1 VARTKRVLESFAD
14 LAGFWAPDLHP
25 LAGTSYRL
33 AVLRGLRRGVLD
45 MRTDVPDKP
54 IALVGHSQ
62 GAVICAWFIRGG
74 HWRERPSENYSD
86 EHALATGMN
95 DTPDEQSDRIAL
107 FTCGS
112 PLGSLYRTFFPRY
125 FDEHFVRAAARN
137 SYGNVWHN
145 YWRKTDPFG
154 ARLSRGAEGTAV
166 DGSQVCDIDVT
177 ELEDEVTR
185 GHYEYWQE
193 GRVRR
198 DIEAYFASFERLG
211 GSRHSAHEKGGMQR
225 RLRGLKVALPRL
237 HLHGN

>member
-1 VARTKRVLESFAD
+1 M
-14 LAGFWAPDLHP
+14 H
-25 LAGTSYRL
+25 
-33 AVLRGLRRGVLD
+33 
-45 MRTDVPDKP
+45 
-54 IALVGHSQ
+54 
-62 GAVICAWFIRGG
+62 
-74 HWRERPSENYSD
+74 
-86 EHALATGMN
+86 
-95 DTPDEQSDRIAL
+95 DTPREQSARIAL

-125 FDEHFVRAAARN
+125 FNEDFVRTAARK

-154 ARLSRGAEGTAV
+154 ARLSRGATGMAA
-166 DGSQVCDIDVT
+166 DGSEVRDVDVT
-177 ELEDEVTR
+177 ELEGEVAK

-198 DIEAYFASFERLG
+198 DIEEYFASFDLVDG
-211 GSRHSAHEKGGMQR
+211 TPHSASEKGGMQR